1 MAEDLIDEDDAV
13 FKQFQHEVTPGGFLQ
28 PSNLANGVFAALV
41 PITLY
46 TGIFNMSIFDYFLL
60 YFIVTVAVG
69 VSLSFSYHNVSNFL
83 RSLLDWKRDGLV
95 TNARVRKSNQDQNT
109 ENIKSLVEAQK
120 KEQRQITYKETLF
133 FSILYN
139 NLFFLLLVVF
149 LGFYILRSVPGVYNY
164 ILSLGGAAAAVTYL
178 SQTNSQNQ

>member
-1 MAEDLIDEDDAV
+1 MAEDIVDEDDAI

-28 PSNLANGVFAALV
+28 PANLASGVFAALV

-60 YFIVTVAVG
+60 YFIVSVAVG
-69 VSLSFSYHNVSNFL
+69 VALSLSYHNISNFL

-95 TNARVRKSNQDQNT
+95 TNARVRKSNQKT
-109 ENIKSLVEAQK
+109 EDIKSIVEAQK
-120 KEQRQITYKETLF
+120 KEQREVTYKETLS

-139 NLFFLLLVVF
+139 NLLFLLLVVF

-178 SQTNSQNQ
+178 SQSNVQNQ